1 MLTTVDGS
9 EDHRLRMKVMPVELS
24 AIGQLKDPLSDLKD
38 RSVNFVKEEH
48 YRLLTRDL
56 EPIGRIEAGAITIDT
71 GETNQVT
78 LGHLAG
84 SALHYWKLH
93 VLGDL
98 VDHLGLTNTV
108 ASSKDY
114 WQTSFAHCWG

>member
-9 EDHRLRMKVMPVELS
+9 KDKRIFMEVVPIELPT
-24 AIGQLKDPLSDLKD
+24 IRQLKDTLSDLKD

-56 EPIGRIEAGAITIDT
+56 EPIGRIEAGAIPIDT

-78 LGHLAG
+78 LGHLA
-84 SALHYWKLH
+84 SSSLYDRQPH
-93 VLGDL
+93 VLSDL

>member
-9 EDHRLRMKVMPVELS
+9 EDHRLRVKMMPIELS
-24 AIGQLKDPLSDLKD
+24 AIRQLEDPLSDLKD

-56 EPIGRIEAGAITIDT
+56 EPIGRIEAGAIPIDT

-78 LGHLAG
+78 LGHLA
-84 SALHYWKLH
+84 SSSLYDRQPH
-93 VLGDL
+93 VLSDL

-114 WQTSFAHCWG
+114 WQTSFAHCGG